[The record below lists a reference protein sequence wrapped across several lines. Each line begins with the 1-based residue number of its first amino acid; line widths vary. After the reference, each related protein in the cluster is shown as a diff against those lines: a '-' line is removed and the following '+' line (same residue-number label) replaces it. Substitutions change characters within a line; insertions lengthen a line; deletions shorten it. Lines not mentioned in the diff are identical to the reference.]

1 MVSNAS
7 FIKNKTIKS
16 MKYQKSLVVFHN
28 MILSKATKHQYDKS
42 LERFRDYFKIRDFDS
57 LLLIDSKK
65 SQEMVED
72 WVIHLK
78 DRDLRASGIRAH
90 VAGVELFYVSNDMVL
105 NWKKTK
111 KMIKDDRKTG
121 NDKAYTRKDIQILLE
136 KLSNHSHKTAVL
148 FFASSGCRAGAISEL
163 RVCDLQDIGNGCKSV
178 RVYADSK
185 DEYFT
190 FLTPEASE
198 YLERHI
204 KNLREIGKI
213 TNPNS
218 LVFQVK
224 PISLSS
230 TLCIAS
236 KELRGRKIGQRYE
249 IATIHGLRKFFDT
262 ALKSNL
268 KINPNIAE
276 KLTGHSSTFRLDNVY
291 FKPNLETMFEEY
303 RKAIP
308 DLTITQEW
316 RLQKELEEKSDEI
329 KKLES
334 KDKKI
339 HDLEMKL
346 EEVYLHLSQISSR
359 LGNK

>member
-1 MVSNAS
+1 MVSNVA
-7 FIKNKTIKS
+7 FINSKTKKS
-16 MKYQKSLVVFHN
+16 MSYQKSLLLFHS
-28 MILSKATKHQYDKS
+28 MILSDATKHQYDKS
-42 LERFRDYFKIRDFDS
+42 LERYRNYFKIRDFDS
-57 LLLIDSKK
+57 LLLIDQKK

-78 DRDLRASGIRAH
+78 SRDLRASGIRTH
-90 VAGVELFYVSNDMVL
+90 VAGVELFYVSNDVIL

-111 KMIKDDRKTG
+111 KMIRDDRKIG
-121 NDKAYTRKDIQILLE
+121 NDKAYTQEDIQALLE
-136 KLSNHSHKTAVL
+136 KLSNHSHKTLVL

-163 RVCDLQDIGNGCKSV
+163 RVCDVQDTGHGCKSV

-198 YLERHI
+198 YLEKHI
-204 KNLREIGKI
+204 KNMREDGKI

-218 LVFQVK
+218 LVFQIK
-224 PISLSS
+224 PISFSS
-230 TLCIAS
+230 TLNIAS

-262 ALKSNL
+262 ILKSNL

-303 RKAIP
+303 RKAISE
-308 DLTITQEW
+308 LTITQEW
-316 RLQKELEEKSDEI
+316 RLQKELEEKSDKI

-334 KDKKI
+334 KDDKI
-339 HDLEMKL
+339 HDLELKL
-346 EEVYLHLSQISSR
+346 EEVYSHLSNLSLR
-359 LGNK
+359 LEK